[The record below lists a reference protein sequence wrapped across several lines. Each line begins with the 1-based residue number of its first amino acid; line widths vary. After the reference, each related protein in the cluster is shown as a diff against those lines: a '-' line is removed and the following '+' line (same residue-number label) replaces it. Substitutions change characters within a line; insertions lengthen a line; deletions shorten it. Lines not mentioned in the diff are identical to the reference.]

1 MTPGAPSHTGAT
13 PPAVSVS
20 ALVVNYHAYD
30 ELAAC
35 LRSLEGQPA
44 LVDVV
49 VVDHATVPNARASVE
64 RHHPGVCWLPR
75 ADNPGFGA
83 GVNRAA
89 QHATGN
95 FLYVVNPDA
104 VVAPGAIEVLAR
116 WLAAHPDFG
125 VAGSLVR
132 ETDGAIQGSARAF
145 PAASTLVAG
154 RSSWLTRRFPANPW
168 SRRNV
173 LTGPAVQ
180 EPRAVD
186 WVSGAS
192 MMIRRDAFSAVG
204 GFDARYFLYWED
216 ADLCRR
222 LLTLG
227 WQTAYVPQ
235 SVVTHHG
242 GRSSRSAL
250 RPLIA
255 FHQSAL
261 RYHVTHSGPLGR
273 VASPLVALALG
284 LRLGWKIVTRPRD
297 PGEDG
302 P

>member
-1 MTPGAPSHTGAT
+1 MHPSHSGAT
-13 PPAVSVS
+13 PPVPSVS

-49 VVDHATVPNARASVE
+49 VVDHATVPDARAAIE
-64 RHHPGVCWLPR
+64 RRHPGVCWLPR
-75 ADNPGFGA
+75 HDNPGFSA

-89 QHATGN
+89 EHATGD
-95 FLYVVNPDA
+95 FLYVLNPDA

-116 WLAAHPDFG
+116 WLGAHPEVG
-125 VAGSLVR
+125 VAGSMVR

-145 PAASTLVAG
+145 PSASTLVAG
-154 RSSWLTRRFPANPW
+154 RSGWLTRRFPSNRW

-192 MMIRRDAFSAVG
+192 MMIRREAFRAAD
-204 GFDARYFLYWED
+204 GFDERYFLYWED
-216 ADLCRR
+216 ADFCRR
-222 LLTLG
+222 LLSLG

-242 GRSSRSAL
+242 GRSSRSTA

-261 RYHVTHSGPLGR
+261 RYHLTHAGALGR
-273 VASPLVALALG
+273 LAGPLVALALA
-284 LRLGWKIVTRPRD
+284 LRLGWKLVTRPRD
-297 PGEDG
+297 ADEVG